1 LNYTYI
7 KNSNFYKTKMD
18 GTIIQVRV
26 QGDET
31 MTAKIINQTR
41 TKLKIVYL
49 NNSVEKPNVYNYED
63 VQFEISKDCVEK
75 YYDSVREE
83 EAGFTKTSE
92 GFIIAEDE
100 DSDYEPTDSE
110 DPESEDYS
118 SDEEDLED

>member
-1 LNYTYI
+1 
-7 KNSNFYKTKMD
+7 MD
-18 GTIIQVRV
+18 GTLIQVRV

-31 MTAKIINQTR
+31 MTAKIISQTR

-49 NNSVEKPNVYNYED
+49 NNSIEKPDVYNYED
-63 VQFEISKDCVEK
+63 VHFDISKDCVEK

-92 GFIIAEDE
+92 GFILAEDE
-100 DSDYEPTDSE
+100 DSDYEPSDSE

-118 SDEEDLED
+118 EEEEDLED

>member
-1 LNYTYI
+1 
-7 KNSNFYKTKMD
+7 MD
-18 GTIIQVRV
+18 GTLIQVRV

-31 MTAKIINQTR
+31 MTAKIISQTR

-49 NNSVEKPNVYNYED
+49 NNSLKKPDVYNYED
-63 VQFEISKDCVEK
+63 VQFEISKDCVDK

-92 GFIIAEDE
+92 GFILAEDE
-100 DSDYEPTDSE
+100 DSDYEPSE
-110 DPESEDYS
+110 SEESEDYS

>member
-1 LNYTYI
+1 
-7 KNSNFYKTKMD
+7 MD
-18 GTIIQVRV
+18 VTLIQVRV

-49 NNSVEKPNVYNYED
+49 NNSVEKPDVYNYEN
-63 VQFEISKDCVEK
+63 VQFDISKDCVDK

-92 GFIIAEDE
+92 GFIRTEDE
-100 DSDYEPTDSE
+100 DSDYEPSDSE